1 VKRLPIL
8 VVLRVIDTGF
18 AVAEFISGL
27 FQKKKA
33 KPFELERRAR
43 AEAKTV
49 VLPRPP
55 RDR

>member
-1 VKRLPIL
+1 MKRLPIL